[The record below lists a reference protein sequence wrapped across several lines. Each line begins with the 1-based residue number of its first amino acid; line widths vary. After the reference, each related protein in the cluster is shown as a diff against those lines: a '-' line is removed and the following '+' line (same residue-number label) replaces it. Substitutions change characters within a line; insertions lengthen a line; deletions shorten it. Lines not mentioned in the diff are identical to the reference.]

1 MIDPAYLTDAAGEDM
16 RAMIEGIRKCRVLA
30 ATKSL
35 GGSSKTSSETSC
47 VGGGRGMK
55 GGGQWCAEEIL
66 PGPLVQTDAELEA
79 YVKAS
84 ACHFLGSLGGTCR
97 MGPDGDSLRVVDQRL
112 RVVGVAGL
120 RVVDASVMP
129 TLTCGQINGPVTMIA
144 ERAAAMIIED
154 AARAA
159 TRTRG

>member
-35 GGSSKTSSETSC
+35 GGSSVKGSL
-47 VGGGRGMK
+47 GGSQGTKGGK
-55 GGGQWCAEEIL
+55 GGEGGGQWCAEEIL

-97 MGPDGDSLRVVDQRL
+97 MGPDGDSLRVVDHRL

-154 AARAA
+154 AARA
-159 TRTRG
+159 

>member
-1 MIDPAYLTDAAGEDM
+1 M

-35 GGSSKTSSETSC
+35 GGSSVKGSQGTK
-47 VGGGRGMK
+47 GGK

-97 MGPDGDSLRVVDQRL
+97 MGPDGDSLRVVDHRL

-154 AARAA
+154 AARA
-159 TRTRG
+159 

>member
-35 GGSSKTSSETSC
+35 GGSQGTK
-47 VGGGRGMK
+47 GGE

-97 MGPDGDSLRVVDQRL
+97 MGPDGDSLRVVDHRL

-154 AARAA
+154 AARA
-159 TRTRG
+159 